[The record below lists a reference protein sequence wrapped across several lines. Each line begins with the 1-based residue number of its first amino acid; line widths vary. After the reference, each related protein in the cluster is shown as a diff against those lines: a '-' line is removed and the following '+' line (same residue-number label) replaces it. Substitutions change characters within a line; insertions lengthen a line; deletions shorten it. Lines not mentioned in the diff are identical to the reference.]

1 LPQRGI
7 PRRSNEF
14 SCVNLPHAKYYF
26 SRFAWCES
34 DIQSTEITLNLIRN
48 AAFAVI
54 AALTL
59 ATPALALNRQVTI
72 VNNTGFGIVN
82 FYGSNT
88 GTNDWQED
96 ILGQDI
102 LPSGSQVT
110 INFNDGSGY
119 CKFDLKAVF
128 DDGDEVVQED
138 VNICEVGTFTFN

>member
-1 LPQRGI
+1 M
-7 PRRSNEF
+7 
-14 SCVNLPHAKYYF
+14 
-26 SRFAWCES
+26 
-34 DIQSTEITLNLIRN
+34 IRN
-48 AAFAVI
+48 AAI
-54 AALTL
+54 ATVLAATL
-59 ATPALALNRQVTI
+59 ATPSLALDRRVTI
-72 VNNTGFGIVN
+72 INNTGFTITN
-82 FYGSNT
+82 FYGSNK
-88 GTNDWQED
+88 GTNSWEED